1 MARAVLAI
9 PASSASSERVLFT
22 GANVVTKKR
31 TRMLPTKVENSIFIN
46 ENQAKVE
53 EFKKKT
59 SLDIVK
65 TKGNAFLDINI
76 EEIVRAAE
84 ETLEEETGAEI
95 FGSDDSEDSEDDYD
109 KLSEESEDDG

>member
-53 EFKKKT
+53 EFKK
-59 SLDIVK
+59 LDGVGPVDNK
-65 TKGNAFLDINI
+65 PST
-76 EEIVRAAE
+76 
-84 ETLEEETGAEI
+84 
-95 FGSDDSEDSEDDYD
+95 D
-109 KLSEESEDDG
+109 KLPTLSEKKN